1 MGAWGGG
8 LYDSDFAR
16 DLKGTINGVLRAPL
30 SDEEV
35 LAEIWASHGE
45 GAVAADALDYWLV
58 LADQLERRGIRRQDV
73 FERAIAI
80 VEAGEVVAMLEQLEA
95 EPKTIAER
103 RKETAKLVERLR
115 DPRPAKP
122 RRPLKT
128 PQPLLLEPGE
138 ALTWPTDR
146 GDSINRMFPRIRS
159 GSSAASPR
167 TAGLR
172 DRHRGRPPLPCARV
186 LRGAGAEMAPGR
198 AAVARACGALPALG
212 PPLRHD
218 Q

>member
-80 VEAGEVVAMLEQLEA
+80 VEAGEVVAILEQLEA

-103 RKETAKLVERLR
+103 RKETAKLCKGL
-115 DPRPAKP
+115 
-122 RRPLKT
+122 
-128 PQPLLLEPGE
+128 
-138 ALTWPTDR
+138 
-146 GDSINRMFPRIRS
+146 S
-159 GSSAASPR
+159 GCPMPSAVAASM
-167 TAGLR
+167 TMISLK
-172 DRHRGRPPLPCARV
+172 L
-186 LRGAGAEMAPGR
+186 
-198 AAVARACGALPALG
+198 VARMKRMERRMLA
-212 PPLRHD
+212 
-218 Q
+218 